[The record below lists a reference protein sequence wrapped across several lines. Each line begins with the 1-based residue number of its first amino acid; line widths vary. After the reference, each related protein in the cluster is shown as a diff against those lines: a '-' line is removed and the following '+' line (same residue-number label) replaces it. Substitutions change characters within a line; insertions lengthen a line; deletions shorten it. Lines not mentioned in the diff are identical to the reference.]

1 MAETGTGPEAK
12 AREKIDELLEEAGW
26 AIQDYSEIDLAA
38 SKGVAVREFPVE
50 SGDADYLF
58 FVD

>member
-38 SKGVAVREFPVE
+38 AKGAGSE
-50 SGDADYLF
+50 
-58 FVD
+58 